1 MGCPSLWRTTEIRR
15 LSTTAEKKPR
25 TNHLELARRILEHTQ
40 ESGLVAGDPVAEQAL
55 ARTFQVSRTLIRGAL
70 NVLLEENLLSHEA
83 GKGYRLL
90 ATPAGQAVNAVL
102 PQAEEEELA
111 TSVLRDRM
119 AGRLGDSISISELMR
134 RYGIGRPAAQKALQQ
149 LSENQAIE
157 RGPGQSWLFR
167 PSLNSLAAL
176 EESLKFRLILEPEAL
191 LSAHFNADP
200 QRLALLRSAMQS
212 LLASPV
218 EHFDIQQF
226 RELDISFHELIGQ
239 SCGNRFIADALLQ
252 HQSLRRLPNLLPSVS
267 VHRLQEALREHLQ
280 IIAHIERGQLEI
292 AADLLRLHLRLS
304 TAQRPQTANRGIPQG
319 QLFGR
324 R

>member
-1 MGCPSLWRTTEIRR
+1 M
-15 LSTTAEKKPR
+15 STTPEKKPR

-40 ESGLVAGDPVAEQAL
+40 ETGLVAGDPVAEQAL

-70 NVLLEENLLSHEA
+70 KVLLEENLLSHEA

-90 ATPAGQAVNAVL
+90 AAPDGQAFNAAL

-134 RYGIGRPAAQKALQQ
+134 RYDIGRPAAQKALLQ
-149 LSENQAIE
+149 LSESQAIE

-191 LSAHFNADP
+191 LSPHFNADP
-200 QRLALLRSAMQS
+200 QRLALLRSAMQT
-212 LLASPV
+212 LLSRPV
-218 EHFDIQQF
+218 EDFDIQQF

-239 SCGNRFIADALLQ
+239 SCGNRFIGDALLQ
-252 HQSLRRLPNLLPSVS
+252 HQSLRRLPNLLPTVS

-304 TAQRPQTANRGIPQG
+304 AAQRPQTANRGIPQG
-319 QLFGR
+319 HLFGR

>member
-1 MGCPSLWRTTEIRR
+1 M
-15 LSTTAEKKPR
+15 
-25 TNHLELARRILEHTQ
+25 
-40 ESGLVAGDPVAEQAL
+40 VAGDPVAEQAL

-70 NVLLEENLLSHEA
+70 KVLLEENLLSHEA

-90 ATPAGQAVNAVL
+90 ASPAGPAFNAAL

-111 TSVLRDRM
+111 ASVLRDRM

-134 RYGIGRPAAQKALQQ
+134 RYDIGRPAAQKALQQ

-191 LSAHFNADP
+191 LSPSFNADP
-200 QRLALLRSAMQS
+200 QRLALLRSATQS
-212 LLASPV
+212 LLARPV
-218 EHFDIQQF
+218 EDFDIQQF
-226 RELDISFHELIGQ
+226 RELDISFHELLAQ
-239 SCGNRFIADALLQ
+239 SCGNRFISDALLQ
-252 HQSLRRLPNLLPSVS
+252 HQGLRRLPNLLPSVS

-280 IIAHIERGQLEI
+280 IIAQIERGQMEI

-304 TAQRPQTANRGIPQG
+304 AAQRPQTANRGIPQSH
-319 QLFGR
+319 LFGR

>member
-1 MGCPSLWRTTEIRR
+1 

-25 TNHLELARRILEHTQ
+25 SNHLELARRILEHTQ
-40 ESGLVAGDPVAEQAL
+40 ETGLAAGDPVAEQAL

-70 NVLLEENLLSHEA
+70 KVLLEENLLSHEA
-83 GKGYRLL
+83 GKGYRLI
-90 ATPAGQAVNAVL
+90 AAPAGQAFNAAL

-111 TSVLRDRM
+111 ASVLRDRM

-134 RYGIGRPAAQKALQQ
+134 RYDIGRPAAHKALLQ

-191 LSAHFNADP
+191 LSGQFNADP
-200 QRLALLRSAMQS
+200 QRLALLRSAMQT
-212 LLASPV
+212 LLARPV
-218 EHFDIQQF
+218 EDFDIQQF
-226 RELDISFHELIGQ
+226 RELDISFHELLAQ
-239 SCGNRFIADALLQ
+239 SCGNRFIGDALLQ

-280 IIAHIERGQLEI
+280 IIAHIERGQMEI

-304 TAQRPQTANRGIPQG
+304 AAQRPQTANRGIPQSHP
-319 QLFGR
+319 FGR

>member
-1 MGCPSLWRTTEIRR
+1 M
-15 LSTTAEKKPR
+15 STTPEKKPR

-40 ESGLVAGDPVAEQAL
+40 ETGLVAGDPVAEQAL
-55 ARTFQVSRTLIRGAL
+55 SRTFQVSRTLIRGAL
-70 NVLLEENLLSHEA
+70 KVLLEENLVSHEA

-90 ATPAGQAVNAVL
+90 AAPGGQAFNAAL

-134 RYGIGRPAAQKALQQ
+134 RYDIGRPAAQKALQQ
-149 LSENQAIE
+149 LSESQAIE

-191 LSAHFNADP
+191 LSPHFNADP
-200 QRLALLRSAMQS
+200 QRLALLRSAMQT
-212 LLASPV
+212 LLSSPV

-239 SCGNRFIADALLQ
+239 SCGNRFIGDALLQ
-252 HQSLRRLPNLLPSVS
+252 HQSLRRLPNLLPTVS
-267 VHRLQEALREHLQ
+267 VHRLQEALREHLH

-304 TAQRPQTANRGIPQG
+304 AAQRPQTANRGIPQG
-319 QLFGR
+319 HLFGR

>member
-1 MGCPSLWRTTEIRR
+1 
-15 LSTTAEKKPR
+15 
-25 TNHLELARRILEHTQ
+25 
-40 ESGLVAGDPVAEQAL
+40 LVAGDPVAEQAL
-55 ARTFQVSRTLIRGAL
+55 SRTFQVSRTLIRGAL
-70 NVLLEENLLSHEA
+70 KVLLEENLLSHEA
-83 GKGYRLL
+83 GKGYRLI
-90 ATPAGQAVNAVL
+90 AAPAGQTFSAAL

-111 TSVLRDRM
+111 ASVLRDRM

-134 RYGIGRPAAQKALQQ
+134 RYDIGRPAAQKVLAQ
-149 LSENQAIE
+149 LSESQAIE

-191 LSAHFNADP
+191 LSPHFSADP
-200 QRLALLRSAMQS
+200 QRLALLRSAMQT
-212 LLASPV
+212 LLSSPV
-218 EHFDIQQF
+218 EDFDIQQF
-226 RELDISFHELIGQ
+226 RELDISFHELLAQ
-239 SCGNRFIADALLQ
+239 SCGNRFISDALLQ

-280 IIAHIERGQLEI
+280 VIANIERGQMEI

-304 TAQRPQTANRGIPQG
+304 AAQRPQTANRGIPQSH
-319 QLFGR
+319 LFGR

>member
-1 MGCPSLWRTTEIRR
+1 M
-15 LSTTAEKKPR
+15 STTAEKKPR
-25 TNHLELARRILEHTQ
+25 TNHLELARRILDHTQ

-70 NVLLEENLLSHEA
+70 KVLLEENLLSHEA
-83 GKGYRLL
+83 GKGYTLL
-90 ATPAGQAVNAVL
+90 APPAGQTFNAAL

-111 TSVLRDRM
+111 ASVLRDRM

-134 RYGIGRPAAQKALQQ
+134 RYDIGRPAAQKALQQ

-176 EESLKFRLILEPEAL
+176 EESLKYRLILEPEAL
-191 LSAHFNADP
+191 LSPSFNADP
-200 QRLALLRSAMQS
+200 QRLALLRSATQS
-212 LLASPV
+212 LLARPV
-218 EHFDIQQF
+218 EDFDIQQF
-226 RELDISFHELIGQ
+226 RELDISFHELLAQ
-239 SCGNRFIADALLQ
+239 SCGNRFISDALLQ
-252 HQSLRRLPNLLPSVS
+252 HQGLRRLPNLLPSVS

-280 IIAHIERGQLEI
+280 IIAQIERGQMEI

-304 TAQRPQTANRGIPQG
+304 AAQRPQTANRGIPQSH
-319 QLFGR
+319 LFGR

>member
-1 MGCPSLWRTTEIRR
+1 MGARVQSEQNETRR
-15 LSTTAEKKPR
+15 LSTAPEKKPR

-40 ESGLVAGDPVAEQAL
+40 ETGLKAGDPVAEQAL
-55 ARTFQVSRTLIRGAL
+55 SRTFQVSRTLIRGAL
-70 NVLLEENLLSHEA
+70 KVLLEQNLLSHET

-90 ATPAGQAVNAVL
+90 AAPPGQAFNAAL

-111 TSVLRDRM
+111 TSILRDRM

-134 RYGIGRPAAQKALQQ
+134 RYDVGRPAAQKALLQ
-149 LSENQAIE
+149 LSESQAIE

-167 PSLNSLAAL
+167 PSLNSIAAL

-191 LSAHFNADP
+191 LSPHFNADP
-200 QRLALLRSAMQS
+200 QRLALLRSAMQT
-212 LLASPV
+212 LLSSPV

-226 RELDISFHELIGQ
+226 RELDISLHELIGQ
-239 SCGNRFIADALLQ
+239 SCGNRFIGDALLQ
-252 HQSLRRLPNLLPSVS
+252 HQSLRRLPNLLPTVS

-280 IIAHIERGQLEI
+280 VIAHIERGQLEI

-304 TAQRPQTANRGIPQG
+304 AAQRPQTANRGIPQG
-319 QLFGR
+319 QLLGR

>member
-1 MGCPSLWRTTEIRR
+1 M
-15 LSTTAEKKPR
+15 STTPEKKPR
-25 TNHLELARRILEHTQ
+25 SNHLELARRILEHTQ
-40 ESGLVAGDPVAEQAL
+40 ETGLVAGDPVAEQAL

-70 NVLLEENLLSHEA
+70 KVLLEENLLSHEA

-90 ATPAGQAVNAVL
+90 AAPSGQAFNAAL

-134 RYGIGRPAAQKALQQ
+134 RYDIGRPAAQKALLQ
-149 LSENQAIE
+149 LSESQAIE

-176 EESLKFRLILEPEAL
+176 EESLRFRLILEPEAL
-191 LSAHFNADP
+191 LNPHFNADP
-200 QRLALLRSAMQS
+200 QRLALLRSAMQT
-212 LLASPV
+212 LLSSPV
-218 EHFDIQQF
+218 EYFDIQQF

-239 SCGNRFIADALLQ
+239 SCGNRFIGDALLQ

-304 TAQRPQTANRGIPQG
+304 AAQRPQTANRGIPQG
-319 QLFGR
+319 HLFGR

>member
-1 MGCPSLWRTTEIRR
+1 M
-15 LSTTAEKKPR
+15 STTPEKKPR

-40 ESGLVAGDPVAEQAL
+40 ETGLVAGDPVAEQAL
-55 ARTFQVSRTLIRGAL
+55 SRTFQVSRTLIRGAL
-70 NVLLEENLLSHEA
+70 KVLLEENLLSHEA

-90 ATPAGQAVNAVL
+90 AAPAGQAFNSAL

-111 TSVLRDRM
+111 NSVLRDRM

-134 RYGIGRPAAQKALQQ
+134 RYDIGRPAAQKALLQ
-149 LSENQAIE
+149 LSESQAIE

-191 LSAHFNADP
+191 LHPNFNADP
-200 QRLALLRSAMQS
+200 QRLALLRSAMQL

-239 SCGNRFIADALLQ
+239 SCGNRFVGDALLQ
-252 HQSLRRLPNLLPSVS
+252 HQSLRRLPNLLPTVS

-304 TAQRPQTANRGIPQG
+304 AAQRPQTANRGIPQG
-319 QLFGR
+319 QMFGR

>member
-1 MGCPSLWRTTEIRR
+1 M
-15 LSTTAEKKPR
+15 STTPEKKPR

-40 ESGLVAGDPVAEQAL
+40 ETGLVAGAPVAEQAL

-70 NVLLEENLLSHEA
+70 KVLLEENLLSHEA
-83 GKGYRLL
+83 GKGYRLV
-90 ATPAGQAVNAVL
+90 APPIGQNFNAAL

-134 RYGIGRPAAQKALQQ
+134 RYDIGRPAAQKALMQ
-149 LSENQAIE
+149 LSESQAIE

-167 PSLNSLAAL
+167 PSLNNLAAL

-191 LSAHFNADP
+191 LNPNFNADP
-200 QRLALLRSAMQS
+200 QRLSLLRSAMQL

-239 SCGNRFIADALLQ
+239 SCGNRFIGDALLQ
-252 HQSLRRLPNLLPSVS
+252 HQSLRRLPNLLPTVS

-292 AADLLRLHLRLS
+292 AADVLRLHLRLS
-304 TAQRPQTANRGIPQG
+304 AAQRPQTANRGIPQG
-319 QLFGR
+319 QSFGR

>member
-1 MGCPSLWRTTEIRR
+1 
-15 LSTTAEKKPR
+15 LSTTPEKKPR

-40 ESGLVAGDPVAEQAL
+40 ETGLVAGDPVAEQAL

-70 NVLLEENLLSHEA
+70 KVLLEENLLSHEA

-90 ATPAGQAVNAVL
+90 AAPDGQAFNAAL

-134 RYGIGRPAAQKALQQ
+134 RYDIGRPAAQKALLQ
-149 LSENQAIE
+149 LSESQAIE

-191 LSAHFNADP
+191 LSPHFNADP

-212 LLASPV
+212 LLSRPV
-218 EHFDIQQF
+218 EDFDIQQF

-239 SCGNRFIADALLQ
+239 SCGNRFIGDALLQ
-252 HQSLRRLPNLLPSVS
+252 HQSLRRLPNLLPTVS

-304 TAQRPQTANRGIPQG
+304 AAQRPQTANRGIPQG
-319 QLFGR
+319 HLFGR

>member
-1 MGCPSLWRTTEIRR
+1 M
-15 LSTTAEKKPR
+15 STTLEKKPR

-40 ESGLVAGDPVAEQAL
+40 ETGLVAGDPVAEQAL

-70 NVLLEENLLSHEA
+70 KVLLEENLLSHEA

-90 ATPAGQAVNAVL
+90 AAPSDQPFNTAL

-111 TSVLRDRM
+111 TSILRDRM

-134 RYGIGRPAAQKALQQ
+134 RYDVGRPAVQKALLQ
-149 LSENQAIE
+149 LSESQAIE
-157 RGPGQSWLFR
+157 RGPGQFWLFR

-176 EESLKFRLILEPEAL
+176 DESLKFRLILEPEAL
-191 LSAHFNADP
+191 LSANFNADP
-200 QRLALLRSAMQS
+200 QRLALLRNAMQT

-218 EHFDIQQF
+218 ERFDIQQF

-239 SCGNRFIADALLQ
+239 SCGNRFIGDALLQ
-252 HQSLRRLPNLLPSVS
+252 HQNLRRLPNLLPNVS
-267 VHRLQEALREHLQ
+267 VHRLQEALREHVQ
-280 IIAHIERGQLEI
+280 IIGHIERGQLEI
-292 AADLLRLHLRLS
+292 AADLMRLHLRLS
-304 TAQRPQTANRGIPQG
+304 AAQRPQTANRGVPQG
-319 QLFGR
+319 QLAGR

>member
-1 MGCPSLWRTTEIRR
+1 M
-15 LSTTAEKKPR
+15 STAPEKKPR

-40 ESGLVAGDPVAEQAL
+40 ETGLKAGDPVAEQAL
-55 ARTFQVSRTLIRGAL
+55 SRTFQVSRTLIRGAL
-70 NVLLEENLLSHEA
+70 KVLLEQNLLSHET

-90 ATPAGQAVNAVL
+90 AAPPGQAFNAAL

-111 TSVLRDRM
+111 TSILRDRM

-134 RYGIGRPAAQKALQQ
+134 RYDVGRPAAQKALLQ
-149 LSENQAIE
+149 LSESQAIE

-167 PSLNSLAAL
+167 PSLNSIAAL

-191 LSAHFNADP
+191 LSPHFNADP
-200 QRLALLRSAMQS
+200 QRLALLRSAMQT
-212 LLASPV
+212 LLSSPV

-226 RELDISFHELIGQ
+226 RELDISLHELIGQ
-239 SCGNRFIADALLQ
+239 SCGNRFIGDALLQ
-252 HQSLRRLPNLLPSVS
+252 HQSLRRLPNLLPTVS

-280 IIAHIERGQLEI
+280 VIAHIERGQLEI

-304 TAQRPQTANRGIPQG
+304 AAQRPQTANRGIPQG
-319 QLFGR
+319 QLLGR

>member
-1 MGCPSLWRTTEIRR
+1 
-15 LSTTAEKKPR
+15 
-25 TNHLELARRILEHTQ
+25 
-40 ESGLVAGDPVAEQAL
+40 
-55 ARTFQVSRTLIRGAL
+55 VSRTLIRGAL
-70 NVLLEENLLSHEA
+70 KVLLEENLLSHEA
-83 GKGYRLL
+83 GKGYRLI
-90 ATPAGQAVNAVL
+90 APPTGQAFNAAL

-134 RYGIGRPAAQKALQQ
+134 RYDIGRPAAQKALQQ
-149 LSENQAIE
+149 LSESQAIE

-191 LSAHFNADP
+191 LSPNFNADP
-200 QRLALLRSAMQS
+200 QRLALLRSAMQT
-212 LLASPV
+212 LLSSPV

-226 RELDISFHELIGQ
+226 RELDISFHELLGQ
-239 SCGNRFIADALLQ
+239 SCGNRFIGDALLQ
-252 HQSLRRLPNLLPSVS
+252 HQSLRRLPNLLPTVS

-304 TAQRPQTANRGIPQG
+304 AAQRPQTANRGIPQG

>member
-1 MGCPSLWRTTEIRR
+1 

-70 NVLLEENLLSHEA
+70 KVLLEENLLSHEA

-90 ATPAGQAVNAVL
+90 TSPTGQAFNATL
-102 PQAEEEELA
+102 PQAAEEELA
-111 TSVLRDRM
+111 ASVLRDRM

-134 RYGIGRPAAQKALQQ
+134 RYDIGRPAAQKALQQ
-149 LSENQAIE
+149 LSESQAIE

-191 LSAHFNADP
+191 LSPSFTADP
-200 QRLALLRSAMQS
+200 QRLSLLRSASQS

-218 EHFDIQQF
+218 EDFDIQQF
-226 RELDISFHELIGQ
+226 RELDISFHELLAQ
-239 SCGNRFIADALLQ
+239 SCGNRFISDALLQ

-280 IIAHIERGQLEI
+280 IIAHIERGQMEI

-304 TAQRPQTANRGIPQG
+304 AAQRPQTANRGIPQSHH
-319 QLFGR
+319 LGR

>member
-1 MGCPSLWRTTEIRR
+1 
-15 LSTTAEKKPR
+15 LSTTPEKKPR

-40 ESGLVAGDPVAEQAL
+40 ETGLVAGDPVAEQAL
-55 ARTFQVSRTLIRGAL
+55 SRTFQVSRTLIRGAL
-70 NVLLEENLLSHEA
+70 KVLLEENLLSHEA

-90 ATPAGQAVNAVL
+90 AAPAGQAFNSAL

-111 TSVLRDRM
+111 NSVLRDRM

-134 RYGIGRPAAQKALQQ
+134 RYDIGRPAAQKALLQ
-149 LSENQAIE
+149 LSESQAIE

-191 LSAHFNADP
+191 LHPNFNADP
-200 QRLALLRSAMQS
+200 QRLALLRSAMQL

-239 SCGNRFIADALLQ
+239 SCGNRFVGDALLQ
-252 HQSLRRLPNLLPSVS
+252 HQSLRRLPNLLPTVS

-304 TAQRPQTANRGIPQG
+304 AAQRPQTANRGIPQG
-319 QLFGR
+319 QMFGR

>member
-1 MGCPSLWRTTEIRR
+1 

-40 ESGLVAGDPVAEQAL
+40 ETGLVAGDPVAEQAL

-70 NVLLEENLLSHEA
+70 KVLLEENLLSHEA
-83 GKGYRLL
+83 GKGYRLI
-90 ATPAGQAVNAVL
+90 AAPAGQAFISAL

-111 TSVLRDRM
+111 ASVLRDRM

-134 RYGIGRPAAQKALQQ
+134 RYDISRPAAQKALLQ
-149 LSENQAIE
+149 LSESQAIE

-176 EESLKFRLILEPEAL
+176 EESLRFRLILEPEAL
-191 LSAHFNADP
+191 LSPNFSADP
-200 QRLALLRSAMQS
+200 QRLALLRNAMQT

-218 EHFDIQQF
+218 EDFDIQQF
-226 RELDISFHELIGQ
+226 RELDISFHELLGQ
-239 SCGNRFIADALLQ
+239 SCGNRFIGDALLQ

-280 IIAHIERGQLEI
+280 IIANIERGQMEI

-304 TAQRPQTANRGIPQG
+304 AAQRPQTANRGVPQR

-324 R
+324 H

>member
-1 MGCPSLWRTTEIRR
+1 M
-15 LSTTAEKKPR
+15 STTAEKKPR
-25 TNHLELARRILEHTQ
+25 SNHLELARRILEHTQ
-40 ESGLVAGDPVAEQAL
+40 ETGLAAGDPVAEQAL

-70 NVLLEENLLSHEA
+70 KVLLEENLLSHEA
-83 GKGYRLL
+83 GKGYRLI
-90 ATPAGQAVNAVL
+90 AAPAGQAFNAAL

-111 TSVLRDRM
+111 ASVLRDRM

-134 RYGIGRPAAQKALQQ
+134 RYDIGRPAAHKALLQ

-191 LSAHFNADP
+191 LSGQFNADP
-200 QRLALLRSAMQS
+200 QRLALLRSAMQT
-212 LLASPV
+212 LLARPV
-218 EHFDIQQF
+218 EDFDIQQF
-226 RELDISFHELIGQ
+226 RELDISFHELLAQ
-239 SCGNRFIADALLQ
+239 SCGNRFIGDALLQ

-280 IIAHIERGQLEI
+280 IIAHIERGQMEI

-304 TAQRPQTANRGIPQG
+304 AAQRPQTANRGIPQSHP
-319 QLFGR
+319 FGR

>member
-1 MGCPSLWRTTEIRR
+1 M
-15 LSTTAEKKPR
+15 STTPEKKPR
-25 TNHLELARRILEHTQ
+25 TNHLELARRILEHTH
-40 ESGLVAGDPVAEQAL
+40 ETGLVAGDPVAEQAL

-70 NVLLEENLLSHEA
+70 KVLLEENLLSHEA

-90 ATPAGQAVNAVL
+90 AAPDGQAFNTAL

-134 RYGIGRPAAQKALQQ
+134 RYDIGRPAAQKALLQ
-149 LSENQAIE
+149 LSESQAIE

-191 LSAHFNADP
+191 LSPHFNADP
-200 QRLALLRSAMQS
+200 QRLALLRSAMQT
-212 LLASPV
+212 LLSRPV
-218 EHFDIQQF
+218 EDFDIQQF

-239 SCGNRFIADALLQ
+239 SCGNRFIGDALLQ
-252 HQSLRRLPNLLPSVS
+252 HQSLRRLPNLLPTVS

-292 AADLLRLHLRLS
+292 AADLMRLHLRLS
-304 TAQRPQTANRGIPQG
+304 AAQRPQTANRGIPQG
-319 QLFGR
+319 HLFGR

>member
-1 MGCPSLWRTTEIRR
+1 M
-15 LSTTAEKKPR
+15 STTPEKKPR

-40 ESGLVAGDPVAEQAL
+40 ETGLVAGDPVAEQAL

-70 NVLLEENLLSHEA
+70 KVLLEENLLSHEA

-90 ATPAGQAVNAVL
+90 AAPDGQAFNAAL

-134 RYGIGRPAAQKALQQ
+134 RYDIGRPAAQKALLQ
-149 LSENQAIE
+149 LSESQAIE

-191 LSAHFNADP
+191 LSPHFNADP

-212 LLASPV
+212 LLSRPV
-218 EHFDIQQF
+218 EDFDIQQF

-239 SCGNRFIADALLQ
+239 SCGNRFIGDALLQ
-252 HQSLRRLPNLLPSVS
+252 HQSLRRLPNLLPTVS

-304 TAQRPQTANRGIPQG
+304 AAQRPQTANRGIPQG
-319 QLFGR
+319 HLFGR

>member
-1 MGCPSLWRTTEIRR
+1 M
-15 LSTTAEKKPR
+15 STTPEKKPR

-40 ESGLVAGDPVAEQAL
+40 ETGLVAGAPVAEQAL

-70 NVLLEENLLSHEA
+70 KVLLEENLLSHEA
-83 GKGYRLL
+83 GKGYRLAAL
-90 ATPAGQAVNAVL
+90 PTGQHFNAAL

-134 RYGIGRPAAQKALQQ
+134 RYDIGRPAAQKALAQ
-149 LSENQAIE
+149 LSESQAIE

-167 PSLNSLAAL
+167 PSLNNLAAL

-191 LSAHFNADP
+191 LSPHFNADP
-200 QRLALLRSAMQS
+200 QRLSLLRSAMQL

-218 EHFDIQQF
+218 EDFDIQQF
-226 RELDISFHELIGQ
+226 RELDISFHELIAQ
-239 SCGNRFIADALLQ
+239 SCGNRFIGDALLQ
-252 HQSLRRLPNLLPSVS
+252 HQSLRRLPNLLPTVS

-292 AADLLRLHLRLS
+292 AADVLRLHLRLS
-304 TAQRPQTANRGIPQG
+304 AAQRPQTANRGIPQG
-319 QLFGR
+319 QSFGR

>member
-1 MGCPSLWRTTEIRR
+1 
-15 LSTTAEKKPR
+15 LSTTPEKKPR

-40 ESGLVAGDPVAEQAL
+40 ETGLVAGDPVAEQAL

-70 NVLLEENLLSHEA
+70 KVLLEENLLSHEA

-90 ATPAGQAVNAVL
+90 AAPDGQAFNAAL

-134 RYGIGRPAAQKALQQ
+134 RYDIGRPAAQKALLQ
-149 LSENQAIE
+149 LSESQAIE

-191 LSAHFNADP
+191 LSPHFNADP
-200 QRLALLRSAMQS
+200 QRLALLRSAMQT
-212 LLASPV
+212 LLSRPV
-218 EHFDIQQF
+218 EDFDIQQF

-239 SCGNRFIADALLQ
+239 SCGNRFIGDALLQ
-252 HQSLRRLPNLLPSVS
+252 HQSLRRLPNLLPTVS

-304 TAQRPQTANRGIPQG
+304 AAQRPQTANRGIPQG
-319 QLFGR
+319 HLFGLR
-324 R
+324 

>member
-1 MGCPSLWRTTEIRR
+1 

-70 NVLLEENLLSHEA
+70 KVLLEENLLSHEA
-83 GKGYRLL
+83 GKGYTLL
-90 ATPAGQAVNAVL
+90 PPPAGQTFNAAL

-111 TSVLRDRM
+111 ASVLRDRM

-134 RYGIGRPAAQKALQQ
+134 RYDIGRPAAQKALQQ

-176 EESLKFRLILEPEAL
+176 EESLKYRLILEPEAL
-191 LSAHFNADP
+191 LSPSFNADP
-200 QRLALLRSAMQS
+200 QRLALLRSATQS
-212 LLASPV
+212 LLARPV
-218 EHFDIQQF
+218 EDFDIQQF
-226 RELDISFHELIGQ
+226 RELDISFHELLAQ
-239 SCGNRFIADALLQ
+239 SCGNRFISDALLQ
-252 HQSLRRLPNLLPSVS
+252 HQGLRRLPNLLPSVS

-280 IIAHIERGQLEI
+280 IIAQIERGQMAI

-304 TAQRPQTANRGIPQG
+304 AAQRPQTANRGIPQSH
-319 QLFGR
+319 LFGR

>member
-1 MGCPSLWRTTEIRR
+1 M
-15 LSTTAEKKPR
+15 STTPEKKPR

-40 ESGLVAGDPVAEQAL
+40 ETGLVAGDPVAEQAL

-70 NVLLEENLLSHEA
+70 KVLLEENLLSHEA

-90 ATPAGQAVNAVL
+90 AAPDGKAFNAAL

-134 RYGIGRPAAQKALQQ
+134 RYDIGRPAAQKALLQ
-149 LSENQAIE
+149 LSESQAIE

-191 LSAHFNADP
+191 LSPHFNADP
-200 QRLALLRSAMQS
+200 QRLALLRSAMQT
-212 LLASPV
+212 LLSRPV
-218 EHFDIQQF
+218 EDFDIQQF

-239 SCGNRFIADALLQ
+239 SCGNRFIGDALLQ
-252 HQSLRRLPNLLPSVS
+252 HQSLRRLPNLLPTVS

-304 TAQRPQTANRGIPQG
+304 AAQRPQTANRGIPQG
-319 QLFGR
+319 HLFGR